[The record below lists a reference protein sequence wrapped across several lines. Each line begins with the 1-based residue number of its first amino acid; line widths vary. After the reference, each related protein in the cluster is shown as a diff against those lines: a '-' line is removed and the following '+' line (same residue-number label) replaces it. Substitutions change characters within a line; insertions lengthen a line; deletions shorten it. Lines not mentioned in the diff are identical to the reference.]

1 MDGTQIP
8 LHIAF
13 VTNMCTHYVIRLF
26 EILSQRYSIDFYFT
40 GGFENYWEK
49 KNKAWLGN
57 FNGVYLKGF
66 LLAPKL
72 KFTPG
77 LFRLGF
83 MKSYTIFI
91 KTLDDRFAL
100 FFIFSLA
107 KIFRKPFVLWT
118 GIWSHPLTFFHQL
131 TFKITKGIY
140 QHSEAIIVYGEHVK
154 RYLIGLGISEEKIFC
169 APHAVDNRDFNQDVP
184 ADEKR
189 ELKKQLGAEGR
200 KIILYVGRLE
210 TCKGLDYLVE
220 AASQL
225 EDEKP
230 FVLFIGTGTQKDRLE
245 EKCKAAKFPYAF
257 LKHILNNELYRYYAI
272 GDIFV
277 LPSITTKDF
286 KEPWGLV
293 INEAMNQGCP
303 VITTDAVGAAQ
314 GGLVQDGKNGF
325 IVPEK
330 DTNALKGAIAK
341 LLKDESHRR
350 QMAQSAREDIQSW
363 TPEHMSS
370 GFEQAID
377 FVQQRYAL

>member
-1 MDGTQIP
+1 M
-8 LHIAF
+8 
-13 VTNMCTHYVIRLF
+13 
-26 EILSQRYSIDFYFT
+26 DFYFT
-40 GGFENYWEK
+40 GGFESYWEK
-49 KNKAWLGN
+49 KNKTWSGN
-57 FNGVYLKGF
+57 FNGIYLKGF

-72 KFTPG
+72 KITPG

-83 MKSYTIFI
+83 KPYTIFI

-100 FFIFSLA
+100 PFIFLMT
-107 KIFRKPFVLWT
+107 KILRKPFILWT

-131 TFKITKGIY
+131 TFKITKRIY

-154 RYLIGLGISEEKIFC
+154 RYLIELGISEEKIFC
-169 APHAVDNRDFNQDVP
+169 APHAVDNRDFNQDVSV
-184 ADEKR
+184 DEKW
-189 ELKKQLGAEGR
+189 ELKKEIGADGW

-220 AASQL
+220 AVSQL
-225 EDEKP
+225 KDKKS
-230 FVLFIGTGTQKDRLE
+230 FVLFIGIGTQKDRLE
-245 EKCKAAKFPYAF
+245 EKCKAAKVRYAF
-257 LKHILNNELYRYYAI
+257 LEHIPNNELYRYYAI

-325 IVPEK
+325 VVPEK
-330 DTNALKGAIAK
+330 DTNALREAIGK
-341 LLKDESHRR
+341 LLSDEPRRR
-350 QMAQSAREDIQSW
+350 QMAQSATEIIRFW
-363 TPEHMSS
+363 TPEQMSS
-370 GFEQAID
+370 GFEQAIE
-377 FVQQRYAL
+377 FVCKKYASQ